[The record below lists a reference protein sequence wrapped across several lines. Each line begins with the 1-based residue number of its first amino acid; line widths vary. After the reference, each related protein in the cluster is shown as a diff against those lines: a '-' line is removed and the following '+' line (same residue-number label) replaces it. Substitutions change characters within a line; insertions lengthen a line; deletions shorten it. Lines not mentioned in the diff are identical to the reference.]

1 MVEFWVAGL
10 IALVS
15 VFTNVL
21 AAAIDR
27 DELIDSKNESITFL
41 RLCFI
46 GFFGALMAQGLA
58 ELKVLW
64 WLVSLTAL
72 VLSILVLVVGQLLAK
87 RLADTSIAKSLARRG
102 ERVIR
107 SLDLVFTPLS
117 ASSAEQAD
125 EFEQELLESVDE
137 FGETITREV
146 MVPRTDM
153 ATVESS
159 DSLDQTVSEFLST
172 GFSRLPVVGKNIDDI
187 VGVLYLK
194 DVMRVV
200 TSNPELASSLTAAN
214 RARPA
219 TFVPESKPV
228 DDLLRE
234 MQKSATHIAIVI
246 DEYGGVAG
254 LVTMEDVIEEI
265 VGDISD
271 EYDRDLPDVI
281 ELGDGR
287 LSVSAKFSLFDLG
300 ELFDIELDDE
310 DVDSVGGLISKQL
323 GRLATKG
330 DSVTVAGLTLTPE
343 RFEGRPKRLKRVIV
357 EPSQELLE
365 AKQAFGEAQE

>member
-64 WLVSLTAL
+64 WLVSLAAL

-117 ASSAEQAD
+117 ASSAEQA
-125 EFEQELLESVDE
+125 DE